1 LIYAGGSFAAS
12 NKLIFTGAL
21 YAHGSFV
28 MGANSSITYAPVSAP
43 GFDWTHA
50 NPKSFTI
57 RNISTRETTG
67 N

>member
-1 LIYAGGSFAAS
+1 
-12 NKLIFTGAL
+12 
-21 YAHGSFV
+21 

-57 RNISTRETTG
+57 RNVSTRETTG